1 MLIFTATPRKIY
13 DFPNIVFSHHDKK
26 YDQENNSFWSGAPPQ
41 KLHCAGAAGSPPK
54 PALLPLPVCSVSF
67 FLESG
72 VSWPAS
78 FVFLRSGGTPDK
90 ASRNNS
96 GESGGAVGPRP
107 AAATSCV
114 RVDFLSLTPIS
125 PKQEIQ
131 QTPADSLGTL
141 RPSEVTAVPKCRR
154 PTLLLVKDGV
164 SFPFQQWASVLA
176 LGQE

>member
-1 MLIFTATPRKIY
+1 MRELRAFLPRKQCLLARELL
-13 DFPNIVFSHHDKK
+13 FR
-26 YDQENNSFWSGAPPQ
+26 NN
-41 KLHCAGAAGSPPK
+41 
-54 PALLPLPVCSVSF
+54 
-67 FLESG
+67 SG
-72 VSWPAS
+72 VSVSWPVSFVFLRSGGTPDKASLASSSPQNAAAYTSPFLLKSGVSCTVS